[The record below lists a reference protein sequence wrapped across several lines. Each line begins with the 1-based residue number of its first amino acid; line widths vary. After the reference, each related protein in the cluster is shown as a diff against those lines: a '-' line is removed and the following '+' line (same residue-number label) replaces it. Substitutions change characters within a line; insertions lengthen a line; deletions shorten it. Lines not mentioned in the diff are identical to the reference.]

1 MSPFADIRSLS
12 ERLYQASSH
21 FIRSRHSPALHRA
34 SAFCVYARQYPSSKV
49 DTPLAVQI
57 AKSADTGHPRTR
69 CSRSRPWKKKEECHL
84 AEWSTEPKSQLS
96 LPAAR
101 QPETTRCSSTASRSS
116 TRKTRR
122 SARPVRSVFGP
133 KSIVTS
139 LTALGA
145 LGVDASLEEAARV
158 VARPARVVLHILL
171 PAARPAI
178 AFALIVVFALS
189 LSELGVPM
197 FLRVEVFPAAVFA
210 RLGGHG
216 VWPADL

>member
-1 MSPFADIRSLS
+1 
-12 ERLYQASSH
+12 
-21 FIRSRHSPALHRA
+21 
-34 SAFCVYARQYPSSKV
+34 
-49 DTPLAVQI
+49 
-57 AKSADTGHPRTR
+57 
-69 CSRSRPWKKKEECHL
+69 
-84 AEWSTEPKSQLS
+84 
-96 LPAAR
+96 
-101 QPETTRCSSTASRSS
+101 
-116 TRKTRR
+116 
-122 SARPVRSVFGP
+122 VFGP
-133 KSIVTS
+133 KPIVTS

-210 RLGGHG
+210 RLGGHW